1 MKTPTRTLLAS
12 VLLCAPLFAS
22 AAPAQLTPE
31 QAFDLYARVLLED
44 DAAATRTL
52 NDALKPAFEGQDA
65 VTPNP
70 GALAKALAEPWQTVL
85 ASAGDKSDAA
95 ATEALYAKALRD
107 SKCRATKSVVE
118 DNEYVEDQKL
128 ARITYSCQL
137 PDLGKVRPLFAA
149 SLASDASP
157 AARKQFTD
165 AYTQALQSGVRVPVS
180 GTFTLYPAKDNGYW
194 YSGNF
199 DDLVGTV
206 AGALAPFEDWMQDAQ
221 AASAP
226 KVTGVP
232 GCDLLLQQHRACV
245 AKIAPEQISGV
256 DAMAEELKAKAQVQS
271 AEEMTQE
278 CKALR
283 PITEMMWTDEC
294 A

>member
-1 MKTPTRTLLAS
+1 MKTPLRSLLATA
-12 VLLCAPLFAS
+12 LLCAPLFAS
-22 AAPAQLTPE
+22 AASTQLSPE
-31 QAFDLYARVLLED
+31 QTFDLYARVLLED

-85 ASAGDKSDAA
+85 ASTGAKVDAA

-107 SKCRATKSVVE
+107 AKCRATQSVIE
-118 DNEYVEDQKL
+118 DNEYVEDQTL
-128 ARITYSCQL
+128 ARITYTCQM

-149 SLASDASP
+149 SLADHASP
-157 AARKQFTD
+157 ASRKQFTD
-165 AYTQALQSGVRVPVS
+165 AYTQALQSGARVPVS

-194 YSGNF
+194 YSGNV

-206 AGALAPFEDWMQDAQ
+206 ADALAPFEDWMQDAQ

-226 KVTGVP
+226 KVTGIP

-245 AKIAPEQISGV
+245 AKVAPDQIGGV

-271 AEEMTQE
+271 ADEMTQE

-283 PITEMMWTDEC
+283 PLAEMMWTDEC
-294 A
+294 T

>member
-1 MKTPTRTLLAS
+1 M
-12 VLLCAPLFAS
+12 
-22 AAPAQLTPE
+22 
-31 QAFDLYARVLLED
+31 
-44 DAAATRTL
+44 
-52 NDALKPAFEGQDA
+52 
-65 VTPNP
+65 
-70 GALAKALAEPWQTVL
+70 
-85 ASAGDKSDAA
+85 
-95 ATEALYAKALRD
+95 
-107 SKCRATKSVVE
+107 
-118 DNEYVEDQKL
+118 
-128 ARITYSCQL
+128 

-149 SLASDASP
+149 SLAADASP
-157 AARKQFTD
+157 ASRKQFTD
-165 AYTQALQSGVRVPVS
+165 AYTQALQSGARAPVS

-221 AASAP
+221 AANAP

-245 AKIAPEQISGV
+245 AKIAPDQISGV

-271 AEEMTQE
+271 ADEMTQE

-283 PITEMMWTDEC
+283 PIAEMMWTDEC

>member
-1 MKTPTRTLLAS
+1 MKTPLRSLLATA
-12 VLLCAPLFAS
+12 LLCAPLFAS
-22 AAPAQLTPE
+22 AASTQLSPE
-31 QAFDLYARVLLED
+31 QTFDLYARVLLED
-44 DAAATRTL
+44 DATATRTL

-85 ASAGDKSDAA
+85 ASTGASIDAA

-107 SKCRATKSVVE
+107 SKCRATQSVIE

-128 ARITYSCQL
+128 ARITYICQM
-137 PDLGKVRPLFAA
+137 PDLAKVRTLFAA
-149 SLASDASP
+149 SLADHASP
-157 AARKQFTD
+157 ASRKQFTD
-165 AYTQALQSGVRVPVS
+165 AYTQALQSGARVPVS

-221 AASAP
+221 AANAP
-226 KVTGVP
+226 KVTGIP
-232 GCDLLLQQHRACV
+232 GCDLLLQQHRSCV
-245 AKIAPEQISGV
+245 AKIAPDQISGV

-283 PITEMMWTDEC
+283 PLAEMMWTDEC
-294 A
+294 T

>member
-12 VLLCAPLFAS
+12 VLLCAPLIAS

-85 ASAGDKSDAA
+85 ASTGAVDAA

-107 SKCRATKSVVE
+107 SKCRATKSVIE

-128 ARITYSCQL
+128 ARISYSCQV

-149 SLASDASP
+149 SLADDASP

-165 AYTQALQSGVRVPVS
+165 AYTQALQSGARVPAS

-221 AASAP
+221 AANAP

-232 GCDLLLQQHRACV
+232 GCDLLLQQHRSCV
-245 AKIAPEQISGV
+245 AKIAPDQIGGV
-256 DAMAEELKAKAQVQS
+256 DAMAEELKAKAKVKS
-271 AEEMTQE
+271 ADEMTQE

-283 PITEMMWTDEC
+283 PIAEMMWTDAC

>member
-1 MKTPTRTLLAS
+1 MKTFTRTLLAS
-12 VLLCAPLFAS
+12 ALLCAPLMAGAAS
-22 AAPAQLTPE
+22 AQLTPE
-31 QAFDLYARVLLED
+31 QAFDLYARTLLED
-44 DAAATRTL
+44 DPAATRTL

-65 VTPNP
+65 VTPTP

-85 ASAGDKSDAA
+85 ASAGDKTGAA

-128 ARITYSCQL
+128 ARISFSCQV

-149 SLASDASP
+149 SLAADASP
-157 AARKQFTD
+157 ASRKQFTD
-165 AYTQALQSGVRVPVS
+165 AYTQALQSGARVPVS

-206 AGALAPFEDWMQDAQ
+206 AGALAPFEDWMQDVQ

-232 GCDLLLQQHRACV
+232 GCDLLLQQH
-245 AKIAPEQISGV
+245 
-256 DAMAEELKAKAQVQS
+256 
-271 AEEMTQE
+271 
-278 CKALR
+278 
-283 PITEMMWTDEC
+283 
-294 A
+294 

>member
-1 MKTPTRTLLAS
+1 MKTPIRTLLAS
-12 VLLCAPLFAS
+12 ALLCAPLLAH
-22 AAPAQLTPE
+22 AAPATLSPE

-44 DAAATRTL
+44 DAAATRSL
-52 NDALKPAFEGQDA
+52 NDALKPAFEGKDA
-65 VTPNP
+65 VTPTP

-85 ASAGDKSDAA
+85 ASTGAKVDAA

-107 SKCRATKSVVE
+107 SKCRATQSVIE
-118 DNEYVEDQKL
+118 DNEYVEDKKL
-128 ARITYSCQL
+128 ARISYSCQV

-149 SLASDASP
+149 SLAADASP
-157 AARKQFTD
+157 AVRKQFTD
-165 AYTQALQSGVRVPVS
+165 AYTQALQTGARVPVG
-180 GTFTLYPAKDNGYW
+180 GTFILYPAKDNGYW

-206 AGALAPFEDWMQDAQ
+206 AGALAPFEEWMQDAQ

-271 AEEMTQE
+271 PEEMTQE

-283 PITEMMWTDEC
+283 PIAEMMWTDAC